1 MIRRKIQSGGTGWD
15 VSFEFAILLHSFTP
29 YARLLSDGK
38 NLGSTLNVGVNQR
51 NCKQRMYVYTY
62 VVVRVAAHLYVK
74 EGGY

>member
-29 YARLLSDGK
+29 YVRLLSDGK

-51 NCKQRMYVYTY
+51 NCKHTVCIY